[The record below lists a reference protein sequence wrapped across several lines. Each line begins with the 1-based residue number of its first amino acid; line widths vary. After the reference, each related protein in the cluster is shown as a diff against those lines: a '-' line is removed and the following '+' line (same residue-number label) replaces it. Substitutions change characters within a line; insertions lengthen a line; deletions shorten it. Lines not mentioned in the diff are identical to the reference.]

1 MSKKY
6 KLPSIEELIEAR
18 VHIGHQIKKWHP
30 NMAPYIYVG
39 KKGIHVVDLEK
50 TIESLEKACDVAYE
64 MAKEG
69 KKIVFVG
76 TKRQAKDIVQLEA
89 KNSGAMHVT
98 ERWLGGTITNFP
110 MLRRSI
116 KKLLDHKEK
125 KEKGEFAKYTKKE
138 RLLLDREIEN
148 LERYFGGLTSLTT
161 TPDLLIIVDAKKEKT
176 AVNEALSKN
185 IPVIAIVD
193 TNTDPKQVNFPI
205 PGNDDAIRSIAILLK
220 SLSSAVEAGY
230 KEFADN
236 IASKKALELE
246 QAKKLEELKSQPEE
260 VEVDL
265 DKLTVTTAQAAHIT
279 KEAVEVEEPLLTQ
292 DQS

>member
-6 KLPSIEELIEAR
+6 KLPSIEELIDAR

-30 NMAPYIYVG
+30 NMEPYIFAG

-50 TIESLEKACDVAYE
+50 TIECLDKAAEAAYN

-76 TKRQAKDIVQLEA
+76 TKRQAKDLVELEA
-89 KNSGAMHVT
+89 KNSGAMYVT

-110 MLRRSI
+110 MLRKSI
-116 KKLLDHKEK
+116 KKLLDYKEK
-125 KEKGEFAKYTKKE
+125 KEKGEFTKYTKKE
-138 RLLLDREIEN
+138 RLLIDREIEK
-148 LERYFGGLTSLTT
+148 LEKYFGGLTALTSN
-161 TPDLLIIVDAKKEKT
+161 PDALVIIDAKKEKT
-176 AVNEALSKN
+176 AVKEAQTKN

-193 TNTDPKQVNFPI
+193 TNTDPKQVDFPV

-220 SLSSAVEAGY
+220 SISAAIEAGY
-230 KEFADN
+230 KEYAEN
-236 IASKKALELE
+236 AASKKAADE
-246 QAKKLEELKSQPEE
+246 AKKEEELVEAVEPE
-260 VEVDL
+260 VNL

-279 KEAVEVEEPLLTQ
+279 KEAAEVEEPLLVQ
-292 DQS
+292 E